1 MMKKF
6 SLIIFTLFL
15 ALSFN
20 AHADKYDYFKKIDVN
35 NNQLLDKAE
44 FAQHMQKYFN
54 KKAITDKSLQQKKI
68 DYGFK
73 RRDGDS
79 DGQLT
84 FAEFSGQK

>member
-1 MMKKF
+1 MT
-6 SLIIFTLFL
+6 FTLFF

-20 AHADKYDYFKKIDVN
+20 ANADKDDYFKKIDTD
-35 NNQLLDKAE
+35 NNQVLDKAE

-54 KKAITDKSLQQKKI
+54 RTAITDKSLQQKKV

-79 DGQLT
+79 DGQLS
-84 FAEFSGQK
+84 FAEFLRRK